1 MILQLIGSILMGWIC
16 LIGCCAGSVYASFNY
31 NLFKI
36 VTGALRSLMAP
47 FGIKVPRSTTLE
59 KILR

>member
-1 MILQLIGSILMGWIC
+1 MGWIC